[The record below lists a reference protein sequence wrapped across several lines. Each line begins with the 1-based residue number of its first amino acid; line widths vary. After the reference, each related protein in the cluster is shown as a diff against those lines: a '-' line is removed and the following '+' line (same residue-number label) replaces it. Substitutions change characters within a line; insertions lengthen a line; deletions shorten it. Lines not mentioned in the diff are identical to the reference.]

1 MTWRRGLVI
10 TTAGL
15 LVPWSFFALL
25 PAPVSFPHPYFSG
38 SSRGEHSAAQI
49 IAHRGGWGL
58 WPEHTLDGYRRAV
71 DLGVDALELDVQP
84 TADDIMVVFHDRRV
98 DRVTGGTGRVDAFT
112 FEQLQ
117 NLDAGY
123 HWSPDGGATHPFR
136 GQGLRIPSL
145 DEVLSTFPDRHLV
158 IELKTDDAP
167 SAQRVCGQLRRH
179 SHHERA
185 IVAAFRDEA
194 LVAFRQACPE
204 VATSAS
210 SAEAWKYWILHVLR
224 LDVLSSPE
232 FEALQVPEVLGPITI
247 VDRRFVEVSQGRG
260 LPVQVWTIDNE
271 ETMERLTDH
280 GVQAIMTRRPDLLN
294 AVLEARGHR

>member
-25 PAPVSFPHPYFSG
+25 PPPVSFPHPYFSG

-145 DEVLSTFPDRHLV
+145 AEVLSTFPDRHLV

-185 IVAAFRDEA
+185 IVAAFRD
-194 LVAFRQACPE
+194 
-204 VATSAS
+204 
-210 SAEAWKYWILHVLR
+210 
-224 LDVLSSPE
+224 
-232 FEALQVPEVLGPITI
+232 
-247 VDRRFVEVSQGRG
+247 
-260 LPVQVWTIDNE
+260 
-271 ETMERLTDH
+271 
-280 GVQAIMTRRPDLLN
+280 
-294 AVLEARGHR
+294 